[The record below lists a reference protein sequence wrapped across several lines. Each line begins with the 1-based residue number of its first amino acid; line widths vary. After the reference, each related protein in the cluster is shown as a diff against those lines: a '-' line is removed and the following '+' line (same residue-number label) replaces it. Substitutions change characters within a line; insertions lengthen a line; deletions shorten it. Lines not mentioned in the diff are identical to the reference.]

1 MRLLQAQIGTFL
13 ALLFLDC
20 SQCSHD
26 TLEEWAS
33 VFRAG
38 LRKTKQSPVWG
49 QGPPVT
55 AETGKETPYL
65 HFQSLSNYEDI
76 EGKRWGEPSLTT

>member
-1 MRLLQAQIGTFL
+1 MRLLQAQIDTFL
-13 ALLFLDC
+13 ALLSLDC
-20 SQCSHD
+20 NQCSHD
-26 TLEEWAS
+26 TREEWAS

-38 LRKTKQSPVWG
+38 LRKTKQSLVWG

-55 AETGKETPYL
+55 AETEKETRYL

-76 EGKRWGEPSLTT
+76 EEKCWEEPSLTT